1 MTNLLFKEKK
11 NNLVAVN
18 PKRDFQILL
27 CRISG
32 FFNSLALGLKECVD
46 TKNLVS
52 TFSDFVQW
60 QWEEEGGFSDFKQV
74 TDVPLWGLTHKLK
87 MTVNEYVKRKET
99 K

>member
-18 PKRDFQILL
+18 PKRGFQILL

-46 TKNLVS
+46 TKNIVS
-52 TFSDFVQW
+52 VFSDFVQW
-60 QWEEEGGFSDFKQV
+60 DREEEGGCSDFKQV
-74 TDVPLWGLTHKLK
+74 TDVPFGGLIHKLK
-87 MTVNEYVKRKET
+87 MYSE
-99 K
+99 